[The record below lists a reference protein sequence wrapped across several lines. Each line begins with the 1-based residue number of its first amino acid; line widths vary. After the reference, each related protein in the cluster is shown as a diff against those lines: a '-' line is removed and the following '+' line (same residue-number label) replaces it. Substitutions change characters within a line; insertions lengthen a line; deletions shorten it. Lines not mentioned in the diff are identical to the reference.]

1 MLGTVVYGG
10 TCKIGILGGIGPE
23 ATGLFYNRL
32 IENLQQKGVI
42 ESNSDF
48 PQIIVNSIP
57 APELVFN
64 EISEKEFEPY
74 VTGLK
79 ELDNFGIDFAAM
91 VCNTIHLFYER
102 LQKEVRV
109 PIINLRQELR
119 KTLEKNG
126 IKSVLIVGTPNTVRQ
141 GLYRFDK
148 IKCFEPNS
156 EEIEILADAIFKFN
170 RGEEKEKQKIRAKK
184 ICKKYLALGAETVI
198 LGCTEFAVMLGDEDI
213 PAIDT
218 IDVLVEATANR
229 FLALSKKKCQKWL
242 VKCLGK

>member
-1 MLGTVVYGG
+1 VVYGG

-42 ESNSDF
+42 ESNKDF

-57 APELVFN
+57 APELVHSK
-64 EISEKEFEPY
+64 IYEKELEPY

-79 ELDNFGIDFAAM
+79 ELDSFGINFAVM

-102 LQKEVRV
+102 LQKEIRV
-109 PIINLRQELR
+109 PIIDLRQEL
-119 KTLEKNG
+119 KKELEKKKIN
-126 IKSVLIVGTPNTVRQ
+126 SVLIIGTPNTVKQ
-141 GLYRFDK
+141 GLYRFDG

-156 EEIEILADAIFKFN
+156 EEIKILADAIFKFN
-170 RGEEKEKQKIRAKK
+170 KGENKEEQKTKAKK
-184 ICKKYLALGAETVI
+184 ICGKYLELGTETVV
-198 LGCTEFAVMLGDEDI
+198 LGCTEFAVMLGNEDI

-218 IDVLVEATANR
+218 IDVLVEATASR
-229 FLALSKKKCQKWL
+229 FLALDKKKCEKNL
-242 VKCLGK
+242 Y